1 MDKITSV
8 GLDLAK
14 QIIQVHAVDG
24 AGRVVLR
31 KAVRRERLLAL
42 LAQFPCCVMGME
54 ACSGAHHWARELV
67 KLGHQPKIMAA
78 EFVRP
83 FRKSLAA
90 KNDAND
96 AEAVCTAMRQPNM
109 RFVAV
114 KTVEQ
119 QGLLCL
125 HRVRQ
130 GWMEERTAL
139 INRLRG
145 LLAEF
150 GVVVPQS
157 ATALQRALP
166 TLIAAHEARLPA
178 HAQRCV
184 QELIDHLGA
193 LVARIAAF
201 DREIGQHAHGNDAAQ
216 RVAALTGIGPITASA
231 IVATLGNASDYRNG
245 RQFAACL
252 GIVATVF
259 QWRQDPTRAH
269 HQARRCLLAHAAD
282 PGRAINDAGGAAAAA
297 YPARSH
303 QCLDCATSAAR
314 RLSQGVGGDRQQAR
328 AGRLGTAR
336 ARRDIRSQAQRYA
349 LTPQQQPNNLPT
361 TAEMSSMR

>member
-42 LAQFPCCVMGME
+42 LAQFPRCLVGME
-54 ACSGAHHWARELV
+54 ACSGAHHWARELI
-67 KLGHQPKIMAA
+67 KLGHEPKIMAT

-109 RFVAV
+109 RFVAA

-150 GVVVPQS
+150 GVVLPQS
-157 ATALQRALP
+157 ATASQRALP
-166 TLIAAHEARLPA
+166 TLISDHETRLPSQ
-178 HAQRCV
+178 AQRCV
-184 QELIDHLGA
+184 QELADHLRSLA
-193 LVARIAAF
+193 ARIATF
-201 DREIGQHAHGNDAAQ
+201 DREIAQHAQTNGAAQ

-231 IVATLGNASDYRNG
+231 IVATGGNASDYRNG
-245 RQFAACL
+245 RQFAACP
-252 GIVATVF
+252 GIVP
-259 QWRQDPTRAH
+259 RQFSSGGKTRLGRITKRGDAYLRSALRRPPTQRDRISAWIVQLAQRVGYH
-269 HQARRCLLAHAAD
+269 KALVAIANKHARIVWALLARGEAFDRKH
-282 PGRAINDAGGAAAAA
+282 
-297 YPARSH
+297 
-303 QCLDCATSAAR
+303 C
-314 RLSQGVGGDRQQAR
+314 GVH
-328 AGRLGTAR
+328 
-336 ARRDIRSQAQRYA
+336 
-349 LTPQQQPNNLPT
+349 
-361 TAEMSSMR
+361 

>member
-1 MDKITSV
+1 MDKITTV

-14 QIIQVHAVDG
+14 QIIQVHAVD
-24 AGRVVLR
+24 AVGRVVLR

-42 LAQFPCCVMGME
+42 LAQFPRCQVGME
-54 ACSGAHHWARELV
+54 ACSGAHHWARELS
-67 KLGHQPKIMAA
+67 KLGHEPKIMAA

-109 RFVAV
+109 RFVAL

-119 QGLLCL
+119 QALLCL

-130 GWMEERTAL
+130 GWIEERTAL

-157 ATALQRALP
+157 APALQRALP
-166 TLIAAHEARLPA
+166 TLIADHEARLPA

-184 QELIDHLGA
+184 QELADHLRTLA
-193 LVARIAAF
+193 TRLTTLDHEIA
-201 DREIGQHAHGNDAAQ
+201 QHAQSNHAAQ

-231 IVATLGNASDYRNG
+231 IVATVGHAGDYRNG
-245 RQFAACL
+245 RQFAAFL
-252 GIVATVF
+252 GIVP
-259 QWRQDPTRAH
+259 RQFSSGGKTKLGRITKRGDAYLRTLLIQGARSTMQAALRRPPTQRDRLSAWIVQLAQRVGYHKALVAIANKHARIVWALLARGERFDRAH
-269 HQARRCLLAHAAD
+269 RGAH
-282 PGRAINDAGGAAAAA
+282 
-297 YPARSH
+297 
-303 QCLDCATSAAR
+303 
-314 RLSQGVGGDRQQAR
+314 
-328 AGRLGTAR
+328 
-336 ARRDIRSQAQRYA
+336 
-349 LTPQQQPNNLPT
+349 
-361 TAEMSSMR
+361 